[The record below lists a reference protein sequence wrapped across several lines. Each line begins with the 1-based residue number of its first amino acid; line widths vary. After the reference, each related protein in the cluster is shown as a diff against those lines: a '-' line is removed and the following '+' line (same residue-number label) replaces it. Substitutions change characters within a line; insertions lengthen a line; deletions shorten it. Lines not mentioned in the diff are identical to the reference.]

1 MVSQSIVDFLQQA
14 DELELFPSAAVRIRE
29 IVENEETSLLDL
41 EQAVALDPLLSA
53 QVVKLA
59 NSPFYGMRREVASLS
74 QALFV
79 LGFDTTRDIA
89 LALALMSMGNSA
101 RPLNRLVWHHSLRT
115 AIVAQ
120 ALGKATQRSGGEAFL
135 AALVHD
141 LGKFVFLALKEETYA
156 PVLER
161 HLHQP
166 DILVDA
172 EVALFS
178 FDHSAFAAA
187 CLERWEL
194 PDRLC
199 RAVRHHHDVA
209 RLTPN
214 ALDSAYQPAA
224 LIWLADSIAHGFV
237 DEENQTQTCET
248 LAKSLPARELGLD
261 AKTLAECGQ
270 DIDSA
275 VRELGLS

>member
-1 MVSQSIVDFLQQA
+1 MISQSIREFLDQA

-29 IVENEETSLLDL
+29 IVENDETSLLDL
-41 EQAVALDPLLSA
+41 EQAVSLDPLLSA

-59 NSPFYGMRREVASLS
+59 NSPFYGMRREVASLN

-89 LALALMSMGNSA
+89 LALALISMGNSD
-101 RPLNRLVWHHSLRT
+101 RPLNRLVWDHSLRT
-115 AIVAQ
+115 AVVAQ
-120 ALGKATQRSGGEAFL
+120 ALGKAARRSGGEAFL

-161 HLHQP
+161 HLHEP
-166 DILVDA
+166 DVLIDA
-172 EVALFS
+172 EEALFS
-178 FDHSAFAAA
+178 FDHAAFAAA

-199 RAVRHHHDVA
+199 QAVRHHHDVA
-209 RLTPN
+209 RLSPD
-214 ALDSAYQPAA
+214 ALDSAYQPAS
-224 LIWLADSIAHGFV
+224 LVWLADSISRASP
-237 DEENQTQTCET
+237 DPEKRERTCAV
-248 LAKSLPARELGLD
+248 LANSLPAKILGLN
-261 AKTLAECGQ
+261 AAALAEAGQ
-270 DIDSA
+270 DIDRA
-275 VRELGLS
+275 VHELGLA